1 MLEQLPPHS
10 IEAEEAVLGSLLV
23 DGEAY
28 WQVAGLLASDFY
40 REKNADV
47 FGAMKALVARG
58 RAIDQLTVATELAD
72 KQKLEAIGGGAYLSH
87 LVGVTPTSVH
97 IEHYAG
103 IVREMSLRR
112 KLIVAGQRVQAM
124 AFGGGDDLVN
134 RAMEAF
140 IEVARGSSSS
150 DLVTPKMRAE
160 QAMERYQRI
169 AELQGG
175 PNLSLGFPA
184 LDELGGA
191 GPADVIILGGY
202 PGVGKTTVLMQM
214 MRAMAEVG
222 PVLFVSLEMSR
233 SGLDN
238 REIGRLLGVQTKEIA
253 RGKYEGRLLDLILSD
268 GIGGLSEMGVYL
280 YLPARAT
287 VMDIEAVGR
296 RMQMQYGLVAMGVD
310 YIQLIDAP
318 GKEYER
324 VSSVSQS
331 LKAMAKALDIP
342 VLVASQLHRPQ
353 GHDTLRLPGMMD
365 LRGSGYIEQDA
376 DLVILLHRPDAFIT
390 ETEWERRY
398 SNKPYPRGQATFMVV
413 KMRQG
418 GVRLDIPLV
427 WNDKK
432 QEYVEGGN

>member
-28 WQVAGLLASDFY
+28 WQVAWLLASDFY

-47 FGAMKALVARG
+47 FGAMKALIARG

-331 LKAMAKALDIP
+331 LKAMAKALISP
-342 VLVASQLHRPQ
+342 CL
-353 GHDTLRLPGMMD
+353 
-365 LRGSGYIEQDA
+365 
-376 DLVILLHRPDAFIT
+376 
-390 ETEWERRY
+390 
-398 SNKPYPRGQATFMVV
+398 
-413 KMRQG
+413 
-418 GVRLDIPLV
+418 
-427 WNDKK
+427 
-432 QEYVEGGN
+432 